1 MSAAPTTAKN
11 RTSNAIGVQRAAI
24 SRAALIAAWVLLV
37 IGIPLALFGQPVIG
51 ALALL
56 GSIAAGVAALDTATR
71 IRWVTLAVSV
81 VSLIALVVATVILAT
96 PSA

>member
-1 MSAAPTTAKN
+1 MSAAPTTITN
-11 RTSNAIGVQRAAI
+11 RTRSATSIQRAVI

-37 IGIPLALFGQPVIG
+37 AGIPLALLGQPVIG

-71 IRWVTLAVSV
+71 IRWVTFAVSV
-81 VSLIALVVATVILAT
+81 VSLTALVVANVILAT